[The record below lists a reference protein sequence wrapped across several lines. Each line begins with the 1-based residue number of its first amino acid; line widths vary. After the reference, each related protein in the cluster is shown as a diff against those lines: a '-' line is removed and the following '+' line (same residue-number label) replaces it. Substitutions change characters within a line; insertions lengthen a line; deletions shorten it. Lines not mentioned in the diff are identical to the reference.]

1 MGKVLAGV
9 GCLVGASVVIRLWH
23 GRRQQT
29 GSARRAI
36 AAPTDRAL
44 GRAPDVVSA
53 ARGAGDEWAADELA
67 LPTGPRF
74 ESGASPPNPEVK
86 PGEGPS
92 QTTADVPPKPKPDNG
107 SPVESAQLGAAS
119 PQSGGDDEPPPSA
132 PESAPGD
139 TSTAPSPLA
148 SLPRQAL
155 FDIAKDHKVP
165 PAARLT
171 MSREE
176 LIDAIRRADA

>member
-1 MGKVLAGV
+1 MRKVLAGV
-9 GCLVGASVVIRLWH
+9 GCLVGASVVIRLLH
-23 GRRQQT
+23 DRRQQI
-29 GSARRAI
+29 GSAQRAI
-36 AAPTDRAL
+36 AAPTDRGL
-44 GRAPDVVSA
+44 GRTPDVVSA
-53 ARGAGDEWAADELA
+53 ARRAGDEWTADEPA

-74 ESGASPPNPEVK
+74 EPGASPQHRDVNL
-86 PGEGPS
+86 GEGP
-92 QTTADVPPKPKPDNG
+92 TLTADEVPPEPKSESG
-107 SPVESAQLGAAS
+107 SQVESARLAAAS
-119 PQSGGDDEPPPSA
+119 PQPSGDDKPPPSA

-139 TSTAPSPLA
+139 TSTSLGTLA

-165 PAARLT
+165 AAARLT